1 MYKKGDLE
9 RYARSHLDMSIDI
22 RVQGA
27 QDQLFGEGLEFQRNK
42 YLKGSRWAMLGV
54 DYDERGMKTVD
65 VCFYA
70 AERTTA
76 QQTADEIHALAALEK
91 AFATEKPEFDR
102 RENYLSASGKT
113 QIFLERA
120 TRCINDFLR
129 S

>member
-1 MYKKGDLE
+1 MYRKGDLE
-9 RYARSHLDMSIDI
+9 RYARNHLDVSIDI
-22 RVQGA
+22 QVQDA
-27 QDQLFGEGLEFQRNK
+27 QEQLFGEGLEFQRNK
-42 YLKGSRWAMLGV
+42 SLKGSRWAMLGV
-54 DYDERGMKTVD
+54 DYDERGMKTID

-70 AERTTA
+70 AERNTA

-91 AFATEKPEFDR
+91 AFVTDKPEFDR

-120 TRCINDFLR
+120 TECINNFLR